1 MKASI
6 IILAWNGKPYLEA
19 CLDAVQVLDYPD
31 FEILFVDNSSTDGS
45 ADWVA
50 THYPFVRV
58 IRNASNLGFAAGN
71 NVGLTA
77 ASGEV
82 FVLLNQDTVV
92 QTGWL
97 SALVEG
103 LHILNGSGVVGSKIL
118 DMDGRTLQH
127 AGGYIQRPLA
137 LGLHYGYGEVDNGQ
151 WDMAQKV
158 EFVTGAALAFKREV
172 YEKIGGLDEGFY
184 PGYFEDVDFCYRARE
199 VGYSVWYVP
208 QSQLLH
214 HESASMRFDVVRGHR
229 SYYRNR
235 LRFVFKHY
243 AIAEMVDEYFPL
255 ETARI
260 AHISLDELR
269 ALTSSILDGIFL
281 WAEMAHHRRPLPTK
295 EESVGVSTALHRLY
309 ETVIQS
315 LITREPKHVA
325 P

>member
-31 FEILFVDNSSTDGS
+31 FEILVVDNASTDGS

-50 THYPFVRV
+50 THYPLVRV

-92 QTGWL
+92 HPGWL

-103 LHILNGSGVVGSKIL
+103 LQIHTGSGVVGSKIL

-137 LGLHYGYGEVDNGQ
+137 LGLHYGYGEADNGQ
-151 WDMAQKV
+151 WDMAQEV

-172 YEKIGGLDEGFY
+172 YEEIGGLDEGFY
-184 PGYFEDVDFCYRARE
+184 PGYFEDVDFCLKMKKADYKLICNSNAVLYHKWSASSGVE
-199 VGYSVWYVP
+199 SPFSVYHGTRSRILFNFRYNRNPVFYVLLP
-208 QSQLLH
+208 VLVIRLVLKYAYMGKSHLISQL
-214 HESASMRFDVVRGHR
+214 FKGVKDGVVLSFRRKAG
-229 SYYRNR
+229 N
-235 LRFVFKHY
+235 
-243 AIAEMVDEYFPL
+243 EYS
-255 ETARI
+255 
-260 AHISLDELR
+260 H
-269 ALTSSILDGIFL
+269 
-281 WAEMAHHRRPLPTK
+281 
-295 EESVGVSTALHRLY
+295 
-309 ETVIQS
+309 
-315 LITREPKHVA
+315 
-325 P
+325 